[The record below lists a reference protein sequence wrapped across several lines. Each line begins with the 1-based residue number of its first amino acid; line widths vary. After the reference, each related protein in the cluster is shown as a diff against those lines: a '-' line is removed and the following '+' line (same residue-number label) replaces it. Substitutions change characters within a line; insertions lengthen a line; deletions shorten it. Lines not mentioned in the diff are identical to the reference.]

1 MKEDLYADFSKE
13 QIDKTKA
20 CSNQEELLKLAG
32 LEEGEHAEKRSDAS
46 RFDD

>member
-13 QIDKTKA
+13 QIDKAKA

-32 LEEGEHAEKRSDAS
+32 VEEGEHAEKRSDAS
-46 RFDD
+46 RYDD